1 MMVAV
6 ATTVQMVLIGPALH
20 ACPPLGYQSRNV
32 VIQGFHPRWSF
43 KAMMQPGQTTWP
55 GDVLTGCAQTGA
67 RAQALTKA
75 SNSLSSSPASGCHC
89 TASRNRDCGRSIA
102 SSVPSGAQAAGT

>member
-6 ATTVQMVLIGPALH
+6 ATTVQMILIGRALH

-75 SNSLSSSPASGCHC
+75 SNSRSSSPASGDGAVCP
-89 TASRNRDCGRSIA
+89 ARGR
-102 SSVPSGAQAAGT
+102 PSGRQPPASLGG